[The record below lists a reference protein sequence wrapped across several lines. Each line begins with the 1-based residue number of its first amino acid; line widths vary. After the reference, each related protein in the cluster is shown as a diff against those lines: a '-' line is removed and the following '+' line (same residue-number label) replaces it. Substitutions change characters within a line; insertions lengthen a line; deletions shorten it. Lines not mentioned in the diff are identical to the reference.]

1 MKLIDFVKKNIW
13 LITVAISIRLLVS
26 AFLYHPDIKTIA
38 FQTSFLKSGV
48 VDIYSYLT
56 DNKQSLTIKE
66 DFVYFPLTYFTI
78 GGYQAFVS
86 PLLGDGFNQWV
97 SDAGANSTVNNS
109 GIFRYLVLLK
119 LPLIFADLAIAFLLM
134 EFFKHRKNAIKVFE
148 LWLLN
153 PFTIIL
159 IYAFSNI
166 DLYTVLLTLISLLL
180 FKRKRLLASV
190 VILGLAISFK
200 LYPLLFVPF
209 YFLSVRSVKE
219 KMQVTVVPLVI
230 FVLSLVP
237 LWSKAF
243 VNSALISGLSTR
255 MFSPN
260 FEIGFGESIIVG
272 LLLITSLFFYGF
284 LIEKKLKLF
293 NYLVSL
299 ILIIFSF
306 SHFHISWLL
315 WIAPFLIVLAIK
327 NDKLKWPIFI
337 WAIIA
342 ITIPLLYSDRSMTLS
357 LFRIYTNWFDL
368 LPTPFTVVNKFYDA
382 YGLQSILHSALAG
395 ISMVIVVII
404 NTVKKNTK

>member
-1 MKLIDFVKKNIW
+1 MKIVDFAKRNIW
-13 LITVAISIRLLVS
+13 LIAIAITIRLLVS

-48 VDIYSYLT
+48 IDIYSYLT
-56 DNKQSLTIKE
+56 ANKQSLSIKE

-78 GGYQAFVS
+78 GGYQALIA
-86 PLLGDGFNQWV
+86 PLLGDGFNEWV
-97 SDAGANSTVNNS
+97 GDAGANSSVDNS
-109 GIFRYLVLLK
+109 GIFKYLVLLK
-119 LPLIFADLAIAFLLM
+119 LPLIFADLAIAFLLLS
-134 EFFKHRKNAIKVFE
+134 FFKNKNKATKAFE

-180 FKRKRLLASV
+180 FKKRKLLASAIV
-190 VILGLAISFK
+190 LGLAISFK
-200 LYPLLFVPF
+200 LYPLLFVLF
-209 YFLSVRSVKE
+209 LFLSVKNIKE
-219 KMQVTVVPLVI
+219 KILVTVAPIAI
-230 FVLSLVP
+230 FILTLIP
-237 LWSKAF
+237 FWSKDF

-272 LLLITSLFFYGF
+272 LFLITALFFYG
-284 LIEKKLKLF
+284 LLLDKKIKLF

-315 WIAPFLIVLAIK
+315 WIAPFLLILAIK
-327 NDKLKWPIFI
+327 KEKLGWPIFI
-337 WAIIA
+337 WALIA
-342 ITIPLLYSDRSMTLS
+342 ISIPLLYSDRSMTLS
-357 LFRIYTNWFDL
+357 LFRIYSNWFDL
-368 LPTPFTVVNKFYDA
+368 LPTPFTVVNKFYDT

-395 ISMVIVVII
+395 ISVIIVVII